1 MSANGR
7 NIALLALS
15 QACFMT
21 TVNINIIVT
30 SLVGVLIAP
39 EPWLATLPISL
50 MYVVS
55 MLTTLPASLLMGRI
69 GRKPVFI
76 SAAGIGL
83 FCCLIMG
90 YATIL
95 SSFMLFLVSSVGLGI
110 ATGVAQFY
118 RYAAADNAEQN
129 QKARALS
136 LVLAGGVLAVI
147 IGPNLARMTFEAI
160 PDHLYAGCFFGAAM
174 MQLLALLLLPYLD
187 IKPNTEIVK
196 SSGVSL
202 GWLFRQPYFIAGM
215 VTAAL
220 GYGVM
225 TFMMT
230 ATPLQIVNTEQM
242 GDSSNA
248 IIIQWHVLAML
259 LPSLATGA
267 LIGRV
272 GVIPVL
278 WAGVIFYIAMIVVT
292 LSGTSFMHY
301 LMTLVLLGLGWNM
314 LFVGGS
320 SIIAQ
325 SCRPDQRPKVQ
336 GMADFMITAMMALA
350 SLTSATMH
358 YLYGWKI
365 MVLLAVVLVGV
376 IAVSIILA
384 TLYPMTRNGETGF
397 PEASRQ

>member
-90 YATIL
+90 YAMIL
-95 SSFMLFLVSSVGLGI
+95 SSFMLFLVSSAGLGI

-248 IIIQWHVLAML
+248 VIIQLHVLAML

>member
-1 MSANGR
+1 MSANGC

-95 SSFMLFLVSSVGLGI
+95 SSFMLFLVSSAGLGI

-278 WAGVIFYIAMIVVT
+278 WAGVIFYIAMIIVT

>member
-1 MSANGR
+1 MTPNGR
-7 NIALLALS
+7 NIALLSLS

-30 SLVGVLIAP
+30 SLVGIRIAP

-76 SAAGIGL
+76 SAVCIGM

-95 SSFMLFLVSSVGLGI
+95 SSFMLFLIASAGLGI
-110 ATGVAQFY
+110 ATGVSQFY
-118 RYAAADNAEQN
+118 RYAAADNAEQD
-129 QKARALS
+129 QKAMALS
-136 LVLAGGVLAVI
+136 LVLAGGVLAAI
-147 IGPNLARMTFEAI
+147 IGPNLARMTFEII
-160 PDHLYAGCFFGAAM
+160 PGHLYAGCFLGAAM
-174 MQLLALLLLPYLD
+174 MQFVALCLLPGLN
-187 IKPNTEIVK
+187 IKPYAAVRKVE
-196 SSGVSL
+196 GVSVA
-202 GWLFRQPYFIAGM
+202 WLFRQPYFIAGM

-230 ATPLQIVNTEQM
+230 ATPLQIVNTEAM
-242 GDSSNA
+242 GDASNA
-248 IIIQWHVLAML
+248 IIIQWHVFAML
-259 LPSLATGA
+259 LPSLVTGA
-267 LIGRV
+267 LIGRI
-272 GVIPVL
+272 GVIPIL
-278 WAGVIFYIAMIVVT
+278 WAGVIFYIFMMMVT
-292 LSGTSFMHY
+292 LTGTSFWHY
-301 LMTLVLLGLGWNM
+301 LTTLIFLGLGWNM

-320 SIIAQ
+320 SIVAQ

-336 GMADFMITAMMALA
+336 GMADLMITAMMALA
-350 SLTSATMH
+350 SLSSATMH
-358 YLYGWKI
+358 YLFGWKV
-365 MVLLAVVLVGV
+365 MVMLAVVLVGV
-376 IAVSIILA
+376 IAISIIFA
-384 TLYPMTRNGETGF
+384 MVYPMARNAETGY

>member
-1 MSANGR
+1 MTANGR
-7 NIALLALS
+7 NIALLSLS

-39 EPWLATLPISL
+39 EPWLATLPLSL
-50 MYVVS
+50 MFVVS

-69 GRKPVFI
+69 GRKPVFV
-76 SAAGIGL
+76 SAAGIGM

-90 YATIL
+90 YATML
-95 SSFMLFLVSSVGLGI
+95 SSFMLFLVSSAGLGI

-129 QKARALS
+129 QKAKALS
-136 LVLAGGVLAVI
+136 LVLAGGVLAAI
-147 IGPNLARMTFEAI
+147 LGPSLARLTFEAI
-160 PDHLYAGCFFGAAM
+160 PDHLYAGCFFAAAM
-174 MQLLALLLLPYLD
+174 MQVLVLLLLPYLD
-187 IKPNTEIVK
+187 IKPYTETLK
-196 SSGVSL
+196 TRGVSL

-278 WAGVIFYIAMIVVT
+278 WAGVIFYIAMIIVT

>member
-95 SSFMLFLVSSVGLGI
+95 SSFMLFLVSSAGLGI

-136 LVLAGGVLAVI
+136 LVLAGGGLAAI

>member
-95 SSFMLFLVSSVGLGI
+95 SSFMLFLVSSAGLGI

-136 LVLAGGVLAVI
+136 LVLAGGVLAAI

-272 GVIPVL
+272 GVISVL

>member
-1 MSANGR
+1 MVTSANGR
-7 NIALLALS
+7 NIALLSLS

-69 GRKPVFI
+69 GRKPVFV
-76 SAAGIGL
+76 SAAGIGMM
-83 FCCLIMG
+83 CCLIMG

-95 SSFMLFLVSSVGLGI
+95 SSFMLFLLSSAALGL

-118 RYAAADNAEQN
+118 RYAAADNAEQH
-129 QKARALS
+129 QKAKALS
-136 LVLAGGVLAVI
+136 LVLAGGVLAAI

-160 PDHLYAGCFFGAAM
+160 PNHLYAGCFFGAAM
-174 MQLLALLLLPYLD
+174 MQFLALCLLLYLN
-187 IKPNTEIVK
+187 IKPHAETALIRGT
-196 SSGVSL
+196 SI

-215 VTAAL
+215 LTAAL

-242 GDSSNA
+242 GNANNA

-267 LIGRV
+267 LIGRI
-272 GVIPVL
+272 GVIPIL
-278 WAGVIFYIAMIVVT
+278 WAGVIFYVSMIAVT
-292 LSGTSFMHY
+292 LTGSSFWHY
-301 LMTLVLLGLGWNM
+301 LVTLILLGLGWNM

-350 SLTSATMH
+350 SLTSATIH
-358 YLYGWKI
+358 YLYGWKM

-384 TLYPMTRNGETGF
+384 MLYPMTQNS
-397 PEASRQ
+397 EAEYS